1 MASEGFDRRILTLVL
16 IVFVNLVGATMV
28 QPILPLY
35 AEREFNMPTSVITL
49 LFTAFFG
56 AQFVAGPYLGR
67 WSDTYGRVPVLILSQ
82 LGTVISFIMIAS
94 AQSFEVLFLARLLD
108 GVTGGNIIVAQAYVT
123 DIMPPHKRTQGLG
136 YVFAGLG
143 AGFIVGP
150 ALGGVLSSLIGA
162 RAPFLV
168 AAVAASLTVLLT
180 RFTLHETLTP
190 QQRRANRAHRG
201 GGLSPREVYHNIPLR
216 LALMV
221 VFVGQVGHS
230 LLQSTFALYSAAV
243 LFRGASEAVV
253 NLGTGLLL
261 SLVGVG
267 QVLTQTLILPR
278 LLQRYDEGWLV
289 LLALGIRAAAMF
301 TFALV
306 SSPWLGAPTT
316 LLVAVGIGVMLP
328 SVQSLMT
335 KMVADEWR
343 GAVLGVYQSAF
354 GLATIVGTAVS
365 GTLFAVHPTF
375 PYWTGGVLLVA
386 ALLPSWALYRWSHR
400 SVAPL
405 AGA

>member
-190 QQRRANRAHRG
+190 QQRRANRAQRG
-201 GGLSPREVYHNIPLR
+201 GGLSPREVYQNTPLR
-216 LALMV
+216 LALIV

-289 LLALGIRAAAMF
+289 LLALVIRAAAMF

-335 KMVADEWR
+335 KLVADEWR